1 MQNEGNRR
9 TLIPRKVLRNLAR
22 ALVVVLAICFVADH
36 GEWLSSAILYRAM
49 LFSRPPASAYYD
61 IGFSNASEKDVIVTV
76 QLLNDLRFEIPSPRE
91 VYRQTKLGRARL
103 KEVHVPPGTSQYVML
118 TSKAFARMG
127 CLLVVARTEME
138 SAGLGSTKQ
147 DVAVYLLSWYE
158 ASYQMLEGEGEP
170 GVPVLAIEDSDF
182 VTLDWSVDRP
192 SARIRVL
199 RKIPKGVTESSNWNK
214 SNQESDT
221 EERGT
226 SG

>member
-1 MQNEGNRR
+1 
-9 TLIPRKVLRNLAR
+9 
-22 ALVVVLAICFVADH
+22 
-36 GEWLSSAILYRAM
+36 
-49 LFSRPPASAYYD
+49 
-61 IGFSNASEKDVIVTV
+61 
-76 QLLNDLRFEIPSPRE
+76 
-91 VYRQTKLGRARL
+91 
-103 KEVHVPPGTSQYVML
+103 
-118 TSKAFARMG
+118 
-127 CLLVVARTEME
+127 ME
-138 SAGLGSTKQ
+138 SAGLGSAKQ

-214 SNQESDT
+214 SNQESDA